1 VTKYSHRGRTRRAAA
16 RMRRRIGV
24 SARELGPTARRL
36 RGLRSVYEP
45 PGEPQQFQL
54 FRRRLSGASPYH
66 VMVSRRAGFRFGWRL
81 SGSGSTELT
90 EVFSLHGATSVQRG
104 VCLPPIRPYA
114 ASWVGG
120 LYSNLELA
128 SKKPAYPKHVDR
140 SAQGSIPK
148 SVFAR
153 PRLTSPVVHGDFS
166 NLVAESLDQGR
177 DKPMHSIKWNQRF
190 SALPPHRLQGAA
202 GIAHT
207 ILCESASYLVCY
219 DALRAFEP
227 TVFAV

>member
-1 VTKYSHRGRTRRAAA
+1 MQSFSCPCGAVGRRASSSGGVGRVTKYSHRGRTRRAAA

-104 VCLPPIRPYA
+104 ACLPPIRFFMGRWPLFESGIGEQE
-114 ASWVGG
+114 ASVPQ
-120 LYSNLELA
+120 A
-128 SKKPAYPKHVDR
+128 CR
-140 SAQGSIPK
+140 S
-148 SVFAR
+148 
-153 PRLTSPVVHGDFS
+153 
-166 NLVAESLDQGR
+166 
-177 DKPMHSIKWNQRF
+177 
-190 SALPPHRLQGAA
+190 
-202 GIAHT
+202 
-207 ILCESASYLVCY
+207 
-219 DALRAFEP
+219 
-227 TVFAV
+227 